1 MTFHRILACLL
12 IAALSVPS
20 ALAKQ
25 RYEPPEVWRAF
36 AEKLDAGVLVK
47 VTLKDRT
54 KVKGRFVMIEGDN
67 FRLKP
72 QTRIP
77 VPIRD
82 FRFSD
87 IASIDRQSEGWSA
100 GSKVLTGVAV
110 AVGAVFLIALGIA
123 ASLD

>member
-1 MTFHRILACLL
+1 MTFQRILACLL

-25 RYEPPEVWRAF
+25 RYEPPDVWRAF

-47 VTLKDRT
+47 VTLKDRS

-77 VPIRD
+77 APIRD

-87 IASIDRQSEGWSA
+87 IASIDRQSEGWSP

-110 AVGAVFLIALGIA
+110 AVGVVFLIGLSIV

>member
-1 MTFHRILACLL
+1 MVFHRIVAYLL
-12 IAALSVPS
+12 ITVLAVPAAF
-20 ALAKQ
+20 AKQ

-36 AEKLDAGVLVK
+36 AAKLDAGALVK

-67 FRLKP
+67 FRVKP

-82 FRFSD
+82 FNFSD
-87 IASIDRQSEGWSA
+87 IASIDRQGEGWSP

-110 AVGAVFLIALGIA
+110 AVGVVFLIGLGIA

>member
-1 MTFHRILACLL
+1 
-12 IAALSVPS
+12 
-20 ALAKQ
+20 
-25 RYEPPEVWRAF
+25 
-36 AEKLDAGVLVK
+36 
-47 VTLKDRT
+47 
-54 KVKGRFVMIEGDN
+54 MIEGDN

-87 IASIDRQSEGWSA
+87 IASIDRQSEGWSP

-110 AVGAVFLIALGIA
+110 AVGVVFLIGLSIV

>member
-1 MTFHRILACLL
+1 MTFHRFLAFIL

-47 VTLKDRT
+47 VTLKNRT

-67 FRLKP
+67 FRVKP

-82 FRFSD
+82 FSFSD
-87 IASIDRQSEGWSA
+87 IASIDRQSEGWSP
-100 GSKVLTGVAV
+100 GSKVLTGVAT
-110 AVGAVFLIALGIA
+110 AVGVVFLIVLGIA

>member
-1 MTFHRILACLL
+1 MTFHRILICLL
-12 IAALSVPS
+12 IATLAVPS
-20 ALAKQ
+20 AFAKQ

-47 VTLKDRT
+47 VTLKDRS

-67 FRLKP
+67 FRVKP

-87 IASIDRQSEGWSA
+87 IASIDRQNEGWTPGA
-100 GSKVLTGVAV
+100 KVLTGVATAIGV
-110 AVGAVFLIALGIA
+110 VFLIGLALA

>member
-1 MTFHRILACLL
+1 MNLHRIVTCLL
-12 IAALSVPS
+12 VAVLLVPS
-20 ALAKQ
+20 ALATQ

-36 AEKLDAGVLVK
+36 AGKLDAGVLVK
-47 VTLKDRT
+47 VTLKDHT

-67 FRLKP
+67 FRVKP

-82 FRFSD
+82 FNFSD
-87 IASIDRQSEGWSA
+87 IASIDRQSEGWSP

-110 AVGAVFLIALGIA
+110 AVGVVFLIGLGIA